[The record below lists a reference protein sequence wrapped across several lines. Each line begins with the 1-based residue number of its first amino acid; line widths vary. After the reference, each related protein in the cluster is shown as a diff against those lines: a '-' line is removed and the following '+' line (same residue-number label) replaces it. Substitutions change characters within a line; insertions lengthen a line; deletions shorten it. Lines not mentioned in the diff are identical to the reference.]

1 MLSTKQLKNYT
12 NWVKIMEQIERLSG
26 DYNRG
31 FTAGIKAVIDV
42 FEYTKSD
49 INYHGKR
56 MNAKIAHDLLQCCL
70 ENRERLRE
78 SVNGFIRWNTRLN
91 GFEFYEPAERSNNA

>member
-1 MLSTKQLKNYT
+1 M
-12 NWVKIMEQIERLSG
+12 QIEKLSG

-31 FTAGIKAVIDV
+31 FTAGIQSVIEV
-42 FEYTKSD
+42 FKYIQPD

-56 MNAKIAHDLLQCCL
+56 MTPKMTETLLQSCL

-78 SVNGFIRWNTRLN
+78 SVNGFIRWNTKLN
-91 GFEFYEPAERSNNA
+91 GFEFYEPRRVGENKNDSTEQS